1 MTCIKEERVGII
13 GVFTLAFII
22 DSVTFN
28 WASGKTE
35 AVVEDSE
42 LLLLL
47 ATDEMSE
54 QSLLSVLLFLMSK
67 LLPLL
72 KPGSPPLWT
81 RLLVSLP
88 LLCVKTDLMFI
99 LFIQSRRVRAG
110 MLYLT
115 EDLKAH
121 WKNHLSEILSSRS
134 CPKSL
139 LLEWPKTKSSFT
151 FDTSV
156 SQTVFT
162 LSKISENSFLKMQG
176 KVQPTSIFRE
186 IIPLKDR
193 RNVQTKSLTKTAQKF
208 QVENSTTYGSAPLH

>member
-13 GVFTLAFII
+13 AGITLAFII

-54 QSLLSVLLFLMSK
+54 QSLLSVLLFLKSK
-67 LLPLL
+67 LLPVL
-72 KPGSPPLWT
+72 KPSSPPLWT
-81 RLLVSLP
+81 RLLVSLLLLP

-115 EDLKAH
+115 EDLKALE
-121 WKNHLSEILSSRS
+121 KHLSEILSSRS
-134 CPKSL
+134 CP
-139 LLEWPKTKSSFT
+139 
-151 FDTSV
+151 
-156 SQTVFT
+156 
-162 LSKISENSFLKMQG
+162 N
-176 KVQPTSIFRE
+176 
-186 IIPLKDR
+186 
-193 RNVQTKSLTKTAQKF
+193 TACF
-208 QVENSTTYGSAPLH
+208 CGTY

>member
-13 GVFTLAFII
+13 AGITLAFII

-54 QSLLSVLLFLMSK
+54 QSLLSVLLFLKSK
-67 LLPLL
+67 LLPVL
-72 KPGSPPLWT
+72 KPSSPPLWT
-81 RLLVSLP
+81 RLLVSQLLLLP

-115 EDLKAH
+115 EDLKALE
-121 WKNHLSEILSSRS
+121 KHLSEILSSRS
-134 CPKSL
+134 CP
-139 LLEWPKTKSSFT
+139 
-151 FDTSV
+151 
-156 SQTVFT
+156 
-162 LSKISENSFLKMQG
+162 N
-176 KVQPTSIFRE
+176 
-186 IIPLKDR
+186 
-193 RNVQTKSLTKTAQKF
+193 TACF
-208 QVENSTTYGSAPLH
+208 CGTY